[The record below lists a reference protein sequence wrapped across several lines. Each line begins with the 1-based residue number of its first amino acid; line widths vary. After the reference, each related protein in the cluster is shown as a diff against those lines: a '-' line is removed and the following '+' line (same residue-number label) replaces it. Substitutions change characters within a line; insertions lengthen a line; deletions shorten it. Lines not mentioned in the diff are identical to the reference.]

1 MNTRTLDRNRMTLA
15 ALAVSLL
22 ASACSSVPKPAEPD
36 GSSRV
41 AVNSQA
47 RLVQLQERVSMDRA
61 ILTENNQLKAQVGEL
76 RAQLGEMREIVRG
89 ALALPPVPVPVH
101 AVPPATQPQT
111 VQPAPQVP
119 AAKVSATT
127 SNALPAQAFEVTASG
142 AVIRVFHEFA
152 KTDFRP
158 TAETAKALRN
168 ALPAADSISVRGHTD
183 SSTPNPVDRLI
194 AIERAVKARSWL
206 LANGAEPGSVRLHF
220 RSAGSF
226 IADNETAQGRALNRR
241 VEVRLQGAGVGAA
254 VSKVLQ
260 DGRA

>member
-15 ALAVSLL
+15 ALAVSLF

-61 ILTENNQLKAQVGEL
+61 ILTENNQLKAQLGEL

-89 ALALPPVPVPVH
+89 ALSLPPVPVH
-101 AVPPATQPQT
+101 AVPPAAHPQT

-127 SNALPAQAFEVTASG
+127 SNPLPAQAFEVTRSG

-158 TAETAKALRN
+158 TDETAKALRN

-183 SSTPNPVDRLI
+183 SNTPNPVDRLI

-206 LANGAEPGSVRLHF
+206 LANGAEPGSVRLFF

-254 VSKVLQ
+254 VSKSLQ